1 LKLRTLLLIVGSLIA
16 AIGVSLMMMRRQ
28 SIAGRDPMMRSV
40 PSQSQARPKTANNE
54 SSTGSSNKVSGQQQ
68 TPVGSL
74 SESSSNGSVGT
85 ATSIAASQPSLHLP
99 TPHLVGKEVCQE
111 CHQENFQLHSA
122 HGHAH
127 TFHVLDDS
135 PDIIA
140 KFAAKSFHAGEEFG
154 TYEYQAEF
162 GTIDAPE
169 KLKKLKATLPA
180 VFGDEPF
187 PLQYALGSGHNA
199 YTLLTL
205 ITEENGNTAAL
216 EHRTSWYAAQ
226 GGLNITPGHT
236 NKHPANGLELFGS
249 ISRDEVMEKCIDCHT
264 TSAEIVGEE
273 IKNLIPSVNCEKCHG
288 PGSEH
293 VRLARAQA
301 TPPPYSV
308 GKDDW
313 DTEAEIQLCG
323 DCHRLPKNITEKELR
338 EYPDLLARFQPIG
351 LLRSKCYLESEGQM
365 RCTTC
370 HGPHEALHQVPAD
383 RHIQNCLN
391 CHNAPEHTLC
401 PVSPKDNCIQCH
413 MPPMTQE
420 QGLTFH
426 DHWIR
431 VRKE

>member
-1 LKLRTLLLIVGSLIA
+1 
-16 AIGVSLMMMRRQ
+16 
-28 SIAGRDPMMRSV
+28 MMRSV
-40 PSQSQARPKTANNE
+40 PSQSQARPKTVNNE

-273 IKNLIPSVNCEKCHG
+273 IKNLIPSVIARSAMAREVNMFAWHG
-288 PGSEH
+288 H
-293 VRLARAQA
+293 KQHRRLIPLVKMTGIRKQKSNYAVIV
-301 TPPPYSV
+301 T
-308 GKDDW
+308 D
-313 DTEAEIQLCG
+313 
-323 DCHRLPKNITEKELR
+323 
-338 EYPDLLARFQPIG
+338 
-351 LLRSKCYLESEGQM
+351 
-365 RCTTC
+365 
-370 HGPHEALHQVPAD
+370 
-383 RHIQNCLN
+383 
-391 CHNAPEHTLC
+391 
-401 PVSPKDNCIQCH
+401 SPKTL
-413 MPPMTQE
+413 P
-420 QGLTFH
+420 
-426 DHWIR
+426 
-431 VRKE
+431 RKSSESIPIF